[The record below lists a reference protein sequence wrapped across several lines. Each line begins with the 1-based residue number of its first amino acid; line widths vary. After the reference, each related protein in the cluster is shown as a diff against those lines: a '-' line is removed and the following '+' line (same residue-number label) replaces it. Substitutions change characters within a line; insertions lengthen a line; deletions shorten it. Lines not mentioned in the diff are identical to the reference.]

1 MLPPRSLLFVSTP
14 VGPLGSGLG
23 GGVEL
28 TLRNLALAFRERG
41 HRLRVLAPQGSQLA
55 GFDLETV
62 AGELQVPMQSAGRQE
77 PVSFDADSVLVNLW
91 ERARVLQGD
100 FDVILNFAYDWLPF
114 YLTPFFQTPVAHLVS
129 MASLTEAMDTVI
141 RRVYQQNPQ
150 ALAFHS
156 QAQAQTFGLD
166 GARCIGNALDLTLYQ
181 YSPQPEN
188 AVAWVGRIS
197 PEKALEDALAACQTL
212 NLPLRIYGKI
222 QDPDYWRRL
231 QSEFAGADWVYGGFL
246 PTAELQA
253 ELGRCR
259 ALLVTPRWL
268 EAFGNVA
275 MEALACGTP
284 VVAYR
289 RGGPA
294 EIVRDGETG
303 FLAEPDSVEA
313 LTTALGRID
322 RLERRACRNQAER
335 EFSLAALGERA
346 EAWLAALG

>member
-1 MLPPRSLLFVSTP
+1 
-14 VGPLGSGLG
+14 
-23 GGVEL
+23 
-28 TLRNLALAFRERG
+28 
-41 HRLRVLAPQGSQLA
+41 
-55 GFDLETV
+55 
-62 AGELQVPMQSAGRQE
+62 
-77 PVSFDADSVLVNLW
+77 NLW
-91 ERARVLQGD
+91 ERARVLQGE

-129 MASLTEAMDTVI
+129 MASLTEAMDGAI
-141 RRVYQQNPQ
+141 RGVYRQNPQ

-166 GARCIGNALDLTLYQ
+166 HARCIGNALDLNLYQ
-181 YSPQPEN
+181 FSPQPEN
-188 AVAWVGRIS
+188 AIAWVGRVS
-197 PEKALEDALAACQTL
+197 PEKALEDALAACQQL

-222 QDPDYWRRL
+222 QDQDYWRRL

-246 PTAELQA
+246 PTLELQA

-275 MEALACGTP
+275 IEALACGTP

-313 LTTALGRID
+313 LTTALRKID
-322 RLERRACRNQAER
+322 GLERRACRHQAET
-335 EFSLAALGERA
+335 EFSLAALGERV
-346 EAWLAALG
+346 EVWLAALGACTTLS